1 MKILRYRSDGEVS
14 YGILDEGGRIRQ
26 LVASPF
32 DSLDTN
38 GTVAHLD
45 QVTVLAPVENP
56 RIIGVG
62 LNYAA
67 HAREAGKEPPA
78 FPMLFMKPTLTAI
91 GPEEPII
98 YPHQGKE
105 VHYECELAVI
115 IGKQTRRVL
124 EAAALDYV
132 LGYTCG
138 NDISERVIQF
148 AEMEMGCML
157 LGKGFDTFCP
167 LGPVIATGLDPTNLD
182 IKTRL
187 NGEVKQDSN
196 TADLLFSVAHLV
208 SYISAV
214 MTLLPGD
221 VIMTGTPSGVG
232 PIAPGDTV
240 EIEISG
246 VGVLRNPVV
255 AEV

>member
-1 MKILRYRSDGEVS
+1 MKILRYRSNGAAS
-14 YGILDEGGRIRQ
+14 YGILDDGGQIRQ
-26 LVASPF
+26 LAGCPF
-32 DSLDTN
+32 ESLDTS
-38 GTVAHLD
+38 GAVAQLD
-45 QVTVLAPVENP
+45 QVTVLAPVETP

-62 LNYAA
+62 LNYVL
-67 HAREAGKEPPA
+67 HAREAGKPLPTN
-78 FPMLFMKPTLTAI
+78 PMLFMKPTLTAI
-91 GPEEPII
+91 GPEEAII

-115 IGKQTRRVL
+115 IGKETRRVA
-124 EAAALDYV
+124 EADALDHV

-167 LGPVIATGLDPTNLD
+167 LGPVIATDLDPTNLD

-187 NGEVKQDSN
+187 NGEVVQDSN
-196 TADLLFSVAHLV
+196 TSDLVFSVAHLV
-208 SYISAV
+208 AYISAV

-240 EIEISG
+240 EIEVEG

-255 AEV
+255 AEA

>member
-1 MKILRYRSDGEVS
+1 MKILRYRSNGEAS
-14 YGILDEGGRIRQ
+14 YGILDDDGSIRQ
-26 LVASPF
+26 LAGCPF
-32 DSLDTN
+32 ESLDTS
-38 GTVAHLD
+38 GAVTHLD
-45 QVTVLAPVENP
+45 QVTVLAPVETP

-67 HAREAGKEPPA
+67 HARETGKEPPTN
-78 FPMLFMKPTLTAI
+78 PMLFMKPTLTAI

-98 YPHQGKE
+98 YPHQGKN

-115 IGKQTRRVL
+115 IGKRTRRVS
-124 EAAALDYV
+124 EADALDHV

-148 AEMEMGCML
+148 AEMEMGAML

-167 LGPVIATGLDPTNLD
+167 LGPVIATDLDPTNLD

-196 TADLLFSVAHLV
+196 TSDLLFSVAQLV

-221 VIMTGTPSGVG
+221 VIMTGTPAGIG

-246 VGVLRNPVV
+246 VGVLSNPVV
-255 AEV
+255 AEA